1 MTDEELKKIVKEGM
15 ETLDAELERVMEI
28 INNDPALKD
37 VKCPE
42 EVHDKLFAQIA
53 EYEEQKRLA
62 NLTDEEKEWIRYG
75 KIYKKRHKWSRVAV
89 LIAAAVAVLALG
101 TVSFGEDKNI
111 LTMLKQMLSGGE
123 QTVTDSG
130 STEPIQ
136 YVEEQAVFEKIE
148 DTYDF
153 EPVKIEYRPQQIVFQ
168 EAVFYTDMQGVN
180 LYYGTENEAKII
192 YTIRPNYRESSFA
205 TIIED
210 EKVQEYQID
219 VNGVEIT
226 VTEYKIVDSGKN
238 RWTVDFVYQDVQY
251 WIRITDMRQNEVE
264 KIVNTLSFF
273 N

>member
-75 KIYKKRHKWSRVAV
+75 KIYKKKHKWSRVAV